1 MSAVP
6 DPTDDRRVV
15 ALPKIDGYTLLRAIG
30 VGGMSTV
37 YLAEQ
42 ISLGRQVA
50 IKVMLPEALA
60 DEISRRRFEN
70 EARTIAR
77 LEHPHIVGIHDVG
90 RTTDGLPYYAMPY
103 LARGHVGQRDF
114 TQDEPRVLATLRA
127 LLSALDYAH
136 VRDVVHRDVKAE
148 NVLFDEAERPLLADF
163 GIALRQTND
172 PRVTGAGMAVGSTAY
187 MAPEQARGEKVDRR
201 ADVYS
206 VGVLAYEM
214 LMGHLPFNAKDA
226 LSMAMQ
232 HLQDPVP
239 RLPRDKRHW
248 QRFIDKSM
256 AKSPGLRFR
265 TAHQAMEALKEV
277 ERRTN
282 TPGFA
287 FTSQL
292 RHRIAQARRWPKGVW
307 ITAGLVA
314 AALMGVALRQPGDAA
329 GGIDTTR
336 FFSIGR
342 PSSPDLPIPAA
353 VEGQAVVA
361 ASGDPVEGMLRAL
374 PESAAEPLLAAAEQ
388 QIRARNLTSPANANA
403 YDSIV
408 AAHRADAG
416 HARVTFVGDVL
427 IDALSAQMQQQLK
440 QHDDGKAR
448 DYSAR
453 ATQLLKDTNRPN
465 SAALTRMQAAA
476 LKHMSERIATAEK
489 NYDRDAAVRAAD
501 LATQFGGRNASSK
514 ALMARARGVRQP
526 GESLPGDAAGMILVR
541 SNSGLMAA
549 GRGEVTRAD
558 YARFAAAT
566 GRSTSLCRERASL
579 LRIVAPR
586 SWKAPGFEQGD
597 GQPVVCVSWADA
609 DAYARWLSQRS
620 GHRYRLPKSSESGA
634 LPSGGSSRSVAE
646 WLQDCGGNCKQ
657 RQTTGASWRGT
668 NGSRPLPSERGYDDV
683 GFRLVREL

>member
-1 MSAVP
+1 MSAVVHDENRNP
-6 DPTDDRRVV
+6 A
-15 ALPKIDGYTLLRAIG
+15 ALPEIAGYTLLRVIG
-30 VGGMSTV
+30 DGGMSKV

-42 ISLGRQVA
+42 VSLGRQVA

-60 DEISRRRFEN
+60 DEVSRRRFEN

-77 LEHPHIVGIHDVG
+77 LEHPHIVSIHDVG

-163 GIALRQTND
+163 GIALGKSSD
-172 PRVTGAGMAVGSTAY
+172 PRITGAGMAVGSTAY
-187 MAPEQARGEKVDRR
+187 MAPEQARGDKVDRR
-201 ADVYS
+201 ADLYS

-214 LMGHLPFNAKDA
+214 LMGQLPFTAKDA
-226 LSMAMQ
+226 LSMAMH

-248 QRFIDKSM
+248 QRFIDRTM

-265 TAHQAMEALKEV
+265 TAHRALEALKDV
-277 ERRTN
+277 EHSTSA
-282 TPGFA
+282 PGFA
-287 FTSQL
+287 LLSRV
-292 RHRIAQARRWPKGVW
+292 RHRFAQVRRWPVGVW
-307 ITAGLVA
+307 IAAGLGA
-314 AALMGVALRQPGDAA
+314 AALIGVALRQPGVEAP
-329 GGIDTTR
+329 GESS
-336 FFSIGR
+336 FFSIGTGS
-342 PSSPDLPIPAA
+342 PSPLPTPDAI
-353 VEGQAVVA
+353 EGQAVVA
-361 ASGDPVEGMLRAL
+361 SNDPMDAMLRAL

-388 QIRARNLTSPANANA
+388 HIRARNLTSPRGANA
-403 YDSIV
+403 YDSV
-408 AAHRADAG
+408 VGAYRADAG
-416 HARVTFVGDVL
+416 YVRLAPVADSL

-440 QHDDGKAR
+440 QRNDAR
-448 DYSAR
+448 AREYMTR
-453 ATQLLKDTNRPN
+453 ATQLLKDTNRKQ
-465 SAALTRMQAAA
+465 SAALARMQAAA
-476 LKHMSERIATAEK
+476 LKTFDTRIAAAEK
-489 NYDRDAAVRAAD
+489 DYDRDTAVRAAE
-501 LATQFGGRNASSK
+501 LAMQFSNQNTAAKG
-514 ALMARARGVRQP
+514 LMARARSIVQP
-526 GESLPGDAAGMILVR
+526 GESLPGDSAGMVLVR
-541 SNSGLMAA
+541 SNSGLLAA
-549 GRGEVTRAD
+549 GRTEVTRGD

-566 GRSTSLCRERASL
+566 GRPMAICRERASL

-586 SWKAPGFEQGD
+586 SWKSPGFQQAE

-609 DAYARWLSQRS
+609 DNYARWLSQRS

-634 LPSGGSSRSVAE
+634 LPGGGSSRSVAE

-657 RQTTGASWRGT
+657 RLTTGASWRGT
-668 NGSRPLPSERGYDDV
+668 NGSRPLPSDRGYDDV